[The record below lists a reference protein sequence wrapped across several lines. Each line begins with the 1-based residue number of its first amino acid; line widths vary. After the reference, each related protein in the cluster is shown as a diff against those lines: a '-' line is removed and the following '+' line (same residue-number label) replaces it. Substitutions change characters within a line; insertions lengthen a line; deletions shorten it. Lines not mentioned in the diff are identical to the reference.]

1 MNIIPFINERN
12 KEMSIDV
19 FVNGK
24 FNNNINLILKKTHLQ
39 RRKNFFKIEE
49 DDN

>member
-24 FNNNINLILKKTHLQ
+24 FNNNIKLNFKENSLKEEKI
-39 RRKNFFKIEE
+39 FKLEN